1 MPAGRAIEGCPA
13 EEALR
18 INPEKSL
25 SSRNH
30 RRIFGVFMLWK
41 YLTVSKKYGN
51 APAGGIT
58 KYEI

>member
-1 MPAGRAIEGCPA
+1 MPAGRAVGGCPA

-51 APAGGIT
+51 DPARGIT